1 MSVKQVVA
9 EKQRACPAKMHG
21 QMKDIAEGDL
31 LLSTEAK
38 YQTFQFFACF
48 LDIVYFFPNS
58 PLLKGVIVGKLS
70 NTESWR
76 EIFVTIY
83 SLLHRLRFTFVLLLN
98 NDLLVDSSV
107 RRVSAV

>member
-48 LDIVYFFPNS
+48 LDIVYFFPRQLTS
-58 PLLKGVIVGKLS
+58 S
-70 NTESWR
+70 ER
-76 EIFVTIY
+76 C
-83 SLLHRLRFTFVLLLN
+83 HRVQ
-98 NDLLVDSSV
+98 
-107 RRVSAV
+107 AV